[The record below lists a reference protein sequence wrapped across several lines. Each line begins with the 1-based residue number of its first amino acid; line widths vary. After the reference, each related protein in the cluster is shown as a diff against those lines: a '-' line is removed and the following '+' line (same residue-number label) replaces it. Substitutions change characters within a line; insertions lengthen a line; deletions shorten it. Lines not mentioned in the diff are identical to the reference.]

1 MVVHTLQIQQI
12 CYDAVWQ
19 KATLSKGM
27 ATMAKD
33 MATKAKGTATKA
45 KGMATKAKGMATKAK
60 GMATTAKCTAT
71 KAKGM
76 ATKAKHMAIKAKCT
90 ATKAKG
96 MATKAKHMAIKA
108 KCTASKAKGM
118 ATTAHG
124 NRHDYHGRR
133 HSYHGKR
140 YGYHRCLAMH
150 VAHHVNKL
158 NTLAASACFWHMWP
172 TGVRHS
178 DIMTS
183 HWATTAKATR
193 HGHTAHPTCNGPKH
207 FRILLHNHTWWWSL
221 LYSATAVP
229 WETAAILARSV
240 YTMQPCTMLLHENSP
255 NGPAE
260 TWTSDLLIT
269 TRAL

>member
-1 MVVHTLQIQQI
+1 MNQTEDEQTWLSTHSKSSRFAMTQFGKRLPCQK
-12 CYDAVWQ
+12 AWLLWQ
-19 KATLSKGM
+19 KTWLPRQ
-27 ATMAKD
+27 
-33 MATKAKGTATKA
+33 KAWLPTQ
-45 KGMATKAKGMATKAK
+45 KAKGMATKAK

-76 ATKAKHMAIKAKCT
+76 ATMAKHMAIKAKGT
-90 ATKAKG
+90 ANKAKG

-108 KCTASKAKGM
+108 KGTANKAKGM

-193 HGHTAHPTCNGPKH
+193 HGHTTHPTCNGPKH
-207 FRILLHNHTWWWSL
+207 FQILLHNHTWWWSL

-229 WETAAILARSV
+229 WETTAILARSV
-240 YTMQPCTMLLHENSP
+240 YTMQPMHHV
-255 NGPAE
+255 
-260 TWTSDLLIT
+260 TSCKAT
-269 TRAL
+269 T